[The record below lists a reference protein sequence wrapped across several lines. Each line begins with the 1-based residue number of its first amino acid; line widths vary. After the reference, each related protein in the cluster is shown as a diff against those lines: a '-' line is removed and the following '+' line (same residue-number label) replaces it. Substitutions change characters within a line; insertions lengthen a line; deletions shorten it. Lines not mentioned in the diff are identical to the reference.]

1 MSELLRLPNTHG
13 VEVEDAKSELRRV
26 IREHRRSRTPK
37 ELANLG
43 ADLVDHGIQAV
54 GNARTVA
61 LYVSTEFEPPTIELM
76 DALHSRG
83 VRILLPA
90 LGPGLER
97 RWSEYLGSQDLTQRA
112 PGRPPEPTGPTYPAE
127 AIAQAE
133 VVITPALAIDGFGNR
148 LGQGGGWY
156 DRMLTL
162 ITPGT
167 PTYAMVFDEELITT
181 QELPRDEHDIPI
193 QAVITPTRVFL
204 IEGSRFERDTK
215 AAAGAVESP
224 VR

>member
-1 MSELLRLPNTHG
+1 MTNGIEA
-13 VEVEDAKSELRRV
+13 EDAKSELRRV
-26 IREHRRSRTPK
+26 IREHRRTRTPK
-37 ELANLG
+37 ELASLR
-43 ADLVDHGIQAV
+43 ADFADNGIQAV
-54 GNARTVA
+54 GHAQTVA

-97 RWSEYLGSQDLTQRA
+97 RWSEYLGSQDLVQRA
-112 PGRPPEPTGPTYPAE
+112 PGRPPEPTGPSYPAE

-133 VVITPALAIDGFGNR
+133 VVITPALAIDGLGTR

-162 ITPGT
+162 MTPGT
-167 PTYAMVFDEELITT
+167 STFAMVFDEELIST
-181 QELPRDEHDIPI
+181 QALPHDEHDVPI
-193 QAVITPTRVFL
+193 EAVITPTCVFL

-215 AAAGAVESP
+215 IALGMTDAQVG
-224 VR
+224 